1 MKVLEAERPGA
12 VNTTWRGTAREWEN
26 VVMLLGVL
34 PTLPDGG
41 CPRRGI

>member
-1 MKVLEAERPGA
+1 MKVLEAECPGDLQHFLER
-12 VNTTWRGTAREWEN
+12 NGKRGEN

-34 PTLPDGG
+34 LSLPDGG